1 MAPNVPR
8 VGDAAAGGVPSL
20 PFQGEAEH
28 RSEARSAS
36 AYTRLGAGSL
46 F

>member
-36 AYTRLGAGSL
+36 AYTLLGAGSL